1 MLSKRDFSPV
11 MKRLFRWACHPNAG
25 NRIRE
30 GASTIYSAR
39 ARRPH
44 SRIMKDEK
52 SHLESKAIA
61 GIDNDAL
68 EGGGVTLRHIQS
80 S

>member
-1 MLSKRDFSPV
+1 MQETAFTKALRPSIPPER
-11 MKRLFRWACHPNAG
+11 
-25 NRIRE
+25 
-30 GASTIYSAR
+30 T
-39 ARRPH
+39 PH

-52 SHLESKAIA
+52 SHLESKATA

-68 EGGGVTLRHIQS
+68 EGGGVTLCHIQS